1 MSSPAKTFLDEI
13 DAFLNRSGM
22 TASAFGRQAVNDPNF
37 VWDLRNGRSP
47 NLRLV
52 GQVQSFIAGQDAQR
66 PATQPEQ
73 VAS

>member
-1 MSSPAKTFLDEI
+1 MTNLATTFLSEI

-22 TASAFGRQAVNDPNF
+22 TASAFGRLAVNDPNF

-52 GQVQSFIAGQDAQR
+52 GQVQTFIAGQDAQR
-66 PATQPEQ
+66 ARSEQ